1 MNTSLLASR
10 IPNAIAAQSNLAP
23 WLRMVMVGGL
33 VVAGTLWPLAAIAQP
48 DDEPDKMQ
56 ADLSLTIAK
65 ASLHGLDDQPI
76 LHLSHGQTEPG
87 RSLVNLAGN
96 GAHQDLTLA
105 AVTLETA
112 EIQVLDL
119 DLAQGRDQAVPDPV
133 DLSADAVDPSPDAD
147 TSPVD
152 VLPGDAP
159 PDAADPVP
167 MDPVPMEL
175 EETDKPRTSA
185 PAAKPD
191 AEEESPTARQ
201 QLLIHADRLF
211 QQGRREEAEVLYRQ
225 AKGQGFTRAED
236 RDRPLPYRDPAQLS
250 PAASVY
256 WREALEGQTSNLE
269 TRILVPLELL
279 VETEPAF
286 IPGHLLYAEMLS
298 TYDRHA
304 DAVIVLER
312 AVNLYPQDA
321 ELAQARVEAL
331 VAGEQWLEASLA
343 ARQFSLFNPDAE
355 SAEEM
360 GILADDYLG
369 RFRSRMRNRLRANAI
384 ANVFTGAIGYA
395 LTGGLFGPFSA
406 IETTTLML
414 RGESAVG
421 EAIANRALNRL
432 DMVDDE
438 EIVAYVNEIGHGLA
452 ALAGRDEFDYE
463 FYVVRDETL
472 NAFALPG
479 GKIFIN
485 AGAILQSQSEAE
497 LAGLIAHE
505 LGHAVLSHGFQLV
518 TQGNLTANLL
528 QVVPYGGLGT
538 NLLVLSYSR
547 DMERQADEFGT
558 RLLASSDYAV
568 DGLQNLMVTL
578 HQARSD
584 RPVGPTWLSTHP
596 DTSERIDNMTY
607 QIQTNG
613 YNPYRYEGV
622 ERHLQMQARV
632 AALLETSPELVPT
645 PKKPRL

>member
-1 MNTSLLASR
+1 
-10 IPNAIAAQSNLAP
+10 
-23 WLRMVMVGGL
+23 MVGSL
-33 VVAGTLWPLAAIAQP
+33 VTGGTLWSLAAIAQP
-48 DDEPDKMQ
+48 TSEPDKTRENLSPTIASDSAHGLEHQPVRHLSYLERKEERSLLVYGDGAWPGDSQALHLSPVTMETDETIQ
-56 ADLSLTIAK
+56 TLDRHAQAPDSEALEPLDMSPSSSDVPPVEASTSPVAAPPVDDPASLIEVEATPEGEHVTPDDADLSLEN
-65 ASLHGLDDQPI
+65 P
-76 LHLSHGQTEPG
+76 
-87 RSLVNLAGN
+87 
-96 GAHQDLTLA
+96 
-105 AVTLETA
+105 
-112 EIQVLDL
+112 
-119 DLAQGRDQAVPDPV
+119 
-133 DLSADAVDPSPDAD
+133 
-147 TSPVD
+147 
-152 VLPGDAP
+152 
-159 PDAADPVP
+159 
-167 MDPVPMEL
+167 
-175 EETDKPRTSA
+175 EEADKPRTPTTS
-185 PAAKPD
+185 AKPEAAD
-191 AEEESPTARQ
+191 EDSPTSRQ

-250 PAASVY
+250 PAAGVY

-279 VETEPAF
+279 TETEPAF

-298 TYDRHA
+298 AYDRHA
-304 DAVIVLER
+304 DAVLVLER
-312 AVNLYPQDA
+312 AVNLYPHDA
-321 ELAQARVEAL
+321 ELAQARVAAL
-331 VAGEQWLEASLA
+331 VADEQWLEASLA

-355 SAEEM
+355 TAEEM

-369 RFRSRMRNRLRANAI
+369 RFQSRLRNRLRANAI

-406 IETTTLML
+406 LETTMLML

-432 DMVDDE
+432 DMVEDE
-438 EIVAYVNEIGHGLA
+438 EVVAYVNEIGHGLA
-452 ALAGRDEFDYE
+452 ELAGRDEFDYE

-485 AGAILQSQSEAE
+485 AGAILQSESEAE

-505 LGHAVLSHGFQLV
+505 LAHAVLSHGFQLV

-538 NLLVLSYSR
+538 NLLVFSYSR
-547 DMERQADEFGT
+547 DMERQADELGT
-558 RLLASSDYAV
+558 RLLASSDYAA

-578 HQARSD
+578 QQEQSD
-584 RPVGPTWLSTHP
+584 RPVAPVWLSTHP
-596 DTSERIDNMTY
+596 DTSERIDRMTD

-632 AALLETSPELVPT
+632 AALLETSPEFVST
-645 PKKPRL
+645 PKKPRI

>member
-10 IPNAIAAQSNLAP
+10 IPNAIASLSRSAL
-23 WLRMVMVGGL
+23 WLRMVMVGSL
-33 VVAGTLWPLAAIAQP
+33 VTGGTLWSLAAIAQP
-48 DDEPDKMQ
+48 TYEPDKTRENLSSTIAPDSAHGLEDQ
-56 ADLSLTIAK
+56 PVRHLSYLEQKDERSRLVYGDGDWYGDRLPETIQTLDRHAQAPDLEAPNPLEVSPSSGDGPPVDASTPPGDVPSVDANTTPDDADLSLEN
-65 ASLHGLDDQPI
+65 P
-76 LHLSHGQTEPG
+76 
-87 RSLVNLAGN
+87 
-96 GAHQDLTLA
+96 
-105 AVTLETA
+105 
-112 EIQVLDL
+112 
-119 DLAQGRDQAVPDPV
+119 
-133 DLSADAVDPSPDAD
+133 
-147 TSPVD
+147 
-152 VLPGDAP
+152 
-159 PDAADPVP
+159 
-167 MDPVPMEL
+167 
-175 EETDKPRTSA
+175 EEADKPRT
-185 PAAKPD
+185 PAASAKPEAAD
-191 AEEESPTARQ
+191 EDSPTARQ

-250 PAASVY
+250 PAAGVY

-279 VETEPAF
+279 TETEPAF

-298 TYDRHA
+298 AYDRHA
-304 DAVIVLER
+304 DAILVLER
-312 AVNLYPQDA
+312 AVNLYPHDA
-321 ELAQARVEAL
+321 ELAQARVAAL
-331 VAGEQWLEASLA
+331 VADEQWLEASLA
-343 ARQFSLFNPDAE
+343 ARQFSLFNPDA
-355 SAEEM
+355 ATAAEM

-369 RFRSRMRNRLRANAI
+369 RFQSRLRNRLRANAI

-406 IETTTLML
+406 LETTMLML

-432 DMVDDE
+432 DMVEDE
-438 EIVAYVNEIGHGLA
+438 EVVAYVNEIGHGLA
-452 ALAGRDEFDYE
+452 ELAGRDEFDYE

-485 AGAILQSQSEAE
+485 AGAILQSESEAE

-505 LGHAVLSHGFQLV
+505 LAHAVLSHGFQLV

-538 NLLVLSYSR
+538 NLLVFSYSR
-547 DMERQADEFGT
+547 DMERQADELGT
-558 RLLASSDYAV
+558 RLLASSDYAA

-578 HQARSD
+578 QQEQSD
-584 RPVGPTWLSTHP
+584 RPAAPAWLSTHP
-596 DTSERIDNMTY
+596 DTSERMSNMAD

-622 ERHLQMQARV
+622 ERHLQMQERV
-632 AALLETSPELVPT
+632 AALLETPPEMVPT
-645 PKKPRL
+645 SKKPRV

>member
-1 MNTSLLASR
+1 
-10 IPNAIAAQSNLAP
+10 
-23 WLRMVMVGGL
+23 MVMVGSL
-33 VVAGTLWPLAAIAQP
+33 VTGGTLWSLAAIAQP
-48 DDEPDKMQ
+48 TYEPDKTRENLSPTIAPDSAHGLEDQ
-56 ADLSLTIAK
+56 PVRHLSYLERKDERSRLVYGDGDWYGDRLPETIQTLDRHAQAPDLEAPDPLEVSPSSGDGPPVDASTPPGDVPSVDANTTPDDADLSLEN
-65 ASLHGLDDQPI
+65 P
-76 LHLSHGQTEPG
+76 
-87 RSLVNLAGN
+87 
-96 GAHQDLTLA
+96 
-105 AVTLETA
+105 
-112 EIQVLDL
+112 
-119 DLAQGRDQAVPDPV
+119 
-133 DLSADAVDPSPDAD
+133 
-147 TSPVD
+147 
-152 VLPGDAP
+152 
-159 PDAADPVP
+159 
-167 MDPVPMEL
+167 
-175 EETDKPRTSA
+175 EEADKPRT
-185 PAAKPD
+185 PAASAKPEAAD
-191 AEEESPTARQ
+191 EDSPTARQ

-250 PAASVY
+250 PAAGVY

-279 VETEPAF
+279 TETEPAF

-298 TYDRHA
+298 AYDRHA
-304 DAVIVLER
+304 DAILVLER
-312 AVNLYPQDA
+312 AVNLYPHDA
-321 ELAQARVEAL
+321 ELAQARVAAL
-331 VAGEQWLEASLA
+331 VADEQWLEASLA
-343 ARQFSLFNPDAE
+343 ARQFSLFNPDA
-355 SAEEM
+355 ATAAEM

-369 RFRSRMRNRLRANAI
+369 RFQSRLRNRLRANAI

-406 IETTTLML
+406 LETTMLML

-432 DMVDDE
+432 DMVEDE
-438 EIVAYVNEIGHGLA
+438 EVVAYVNEIGHGLA
-452 ALAGRDEFDYE
+452 ELAGRDEFDYE

-485 AGAILQSQSEAE
+485 AGAILQSESEAE

-505 LGHAVLSHGFQLV
+505 LAHAVLSHGFQLV

-538 NLLVLSYSR
+538 NLLVFSYSR
-547 DMERQADEFGT
+547 DMERQADELGT
-558 RLLASSDYAV
+558 RLLASSDYAA

-578 HQARSD
+578 QQEQSD
-584 RPVGPTWLSTHP
+584 RPAAPAWLSTHP
-596 DTSERIDNMTY
+596 DTSERMSNMAD

-622 ERHLQMQARV
+622 ERHLQMQERV
-632 AALLETSPELVPT
+632 AALLETPPEMVPT
-645 PKKPRL
+645 SKKPRV

>member
-1 MNTSLLASR
+1 
-10 IPNAIAAQSNLAP
+10 
-23 WLRMVMVGGL
+23 MVGSL
-33 VVAGTLWPLAAIAQP
+33 VTGGTLWSLAAIAQP
-48 DDEPDKMQ
+48 TYEPDKTREN
-56 ADLSLTIAK
+56 LSLTIAPDS
-65 ASLHGLDDQPI
+65 AHGLEDQPVR
-76 LHLSHGQTEPG
+76 HLSYLERKDERSRLVYGDGDWYGDRLPETIQTLDRHAQAP
-87 RSLVNLAGN
+87 
-96 GAHQDLTLA
+96 DLEA
-105 AVTLETA
+105 
-112 EIQVLDL
+112 
-119 DLAQGRDQAVPDPV
+119 PDPLEV
-133 DLSADAVDPSPDAD
+133 SPSSGDGPPVDASTPPGDVPSVDANTTPDDADLS
-147 TSPVD
+147 
-152 VLPGDAP
+152 
-159 PDAADPVP
+159 
-167 MDPVPMEL
+167 L
-175 EETDKPRTSA
+175 ENPEEADKPRT
-185 PAAKPD
+185 PAASAKPEAAD
-191 AEEESPTARQ
+191 EDSPTARQ

-250 PAASVY
+250 PAAGVY

-279 VETEPAF
+279 TETEPAF

-298 TYDRHA
+298 AYDRHA
-304 DAVIVLER
+304 DAILVLER
-312 AVNLYPQDA
+312 AVNLYPHDA
-321 ELAQARVEAL
+321 ELAQARVAAL
-331 VAGEQWLEASLA
+331 VADEQWLEASLA
-343 ARQFSLFNPDAE
+343 ARQFSLFNPDATT
-355 SAEEM
+355 AAEM

-369 RFRSRMRNRLRANAI
+369 RFQSRLRNRLRANAI

-406 IETTTLML
+406 LETTMLML

-432 DMVDDE
+432 DMVEDE
-438 EIVAYVNEIGHGLA
+438 EVVAYVNEIGHGLA
-452 ALAGRDEFDYE
+452 ELAGRDEFDYE

-485 AGAILQSQSEAE
+485 AGAILQSESEAE

-505 LGHAVLSHGFQLV
+505 LAHAVLSHGFQLV

-538 NLLVLSYSR
+538 NLLVFSYSR
-547 DMERQADEFGT
+547 DMERQADELGT
-558 RLLASSDYAV
+558 RLLASSDYAA

-578 HQARSD
+578 QQEQSD
-584 RPVGPTWLSTHP
+584 RPVAPAWLSTHP
-596 DTSERIDNMTY
+596 DTSERMSNMAD

-622 ERHLQMQARV
+622 ERHLQMQERV
-632 AALLETSPELVPT
+632 AALLETPPEMVPT
-645 PKKPRL
+645 SKKPRV